1 MALYFLASMLQ
12 ELFKTFSEYLGIE
25 RGLSPLTLESHRFT
39 QKLFIQFL
47 GDEKVGVEVLT
58 RDFIRQFLYW
68 GTKER
73 GWSPRT
79 YIINFCNLKT
89 FCKYC
94 VFENFIFGNPMD
106 MMERPKTKS
115 PIMKPLAPSE
125 VSSIL
130 NFAFIKSASYKFGKY
145 RNYAMF
151 HLALHSGLRLSE
163 ILSLTVH
170 DINLEEGFLHV
181 RDGKGGKDRLV
192 ALTKDLLENIVAFQK
207 IREKSFANLSTKQ
220 LFCSTRGSRFN
231 VRDFHRVVEIVS
243 KGTGIPFS
251 AHDFRRT
258 YATTLSKKGVSPFII
273 QQQLGH
279 SNIKTTMKYVI
290 HNLNDQRDA
299 VKNLTLY

>member
-1 MALYFLASMLQ
+1 MTLNEIFL
-12 ELFKTFSEYLGIE
+12 KFSAYLKIE
-25 RGLSPLTLESHRFT
+25 RGLSPRTIETYEGT
-39 QKLFIQFL
+39 QKLFVRFL
-47 GDEKVGVEVLT
+47 GDETVGTEVLT
-58 RDFIRQFLYW
+58 RDLIRQFLYW

-73 GWSPRT
+73 NWQPKT
-79 YIINFCNLKT
+79 YVINFCNFKM
-89 FCKYC
+89 FCRYC
-94 VFENFIFGNPMD
+94 VVEDYILTNPMET
-106 MMERPKTKS
+106 MERPKLKS
-115 PIMKPLAPSE
+115 PIMTPLTQPE
-125 VSSIL
+125 VCSIL
-130 NFAFIKSASYKFGKY
+130 HFAFTKSAHYKFGKY

-192 ALTKDLLENIVAFQK
+192 ALTRDLLENIVAFQK
-207 IREKSFANLSTKQ
+207 IREKSFANISTNQ
-220 LFCSTRGSRFN
+220 LFCSTRGNRFN
-231 VRDFHRVVEIVS
+231 VRDFHRVVELA
-243 KGTGIPFS
+243 KKETGITFS

-258 YATTLSKKGVSPFII
+258 YATTLSRKGVSPFII

-290 HNLNDQRDA
+290 HNLNDQREA